1 MPDDVQVL
9 ISYKRLTELLETAQG
24 LEELKEQN
32 KRILDLIEGLKINQ
46 IQCMD
51 AIGELRKELR

>member
-24 LEELKEQN
+24 LEELKQQN
-32 KRILDLIEGLKINQ
+32 KRIMDMIDGLRIVQ
-46 IQCMD
+46 TQCMD
-51 AIGELRKELR
+51 AIGQLRKEHQ

>member
-9 ISYKRLTELLETAQG
+9 ISYKRLTELLDAAQSLDELRQQNNQILG
-24 LEELKEQN
+24 L
-32 KRILDLIEGLKINQ
+32 IDGLRTMQ

-51 AIGELRKELR
+51 AIGQLRKELR

>member
-24 LEELKEQN
+24 LEELKQQN
-32 KRILDLIEGLKINQ
+32 KQILSLIDGLRTTQ

-51 AIGELRKELR
+51 AIGQLRKELK